1 MGVYLEQSHAL
12 FNINQRL
19 DYGLEDIE
27 KDGTRLNPFKT
38 LSALM
43 CTGTWTA
50 FLYFCIYFFCA
61 SCNII
66 C

>member
-12 FNINQRL
+12 FNNNQRL

-43 CTGTWTA
+43 CTGEQATKYV
-50 FLYFCIYFFCA
+50 LSIPDVLRL
-61 SCNII
+61 S
-66 C
+66 